1 MHKRLRL
8 IAAYGLLMLFF
19 HLKKTSGFDFTPT
32 IGDGYLLISWLVLAP
47 RYLDQIDHSAQRF
60 ASTGRS
66 TKDYVADMEK
76 NMNLYQ
82 DFIYATTPVMATILE
97 SGGIDTI
104 GVVIVKFVFQV
115 LLVLT
120 APIYGLWRLASDNFS
135 KHGTGSTCDSDRK
148 ECYADGF

>member
-1 MHKRLRL
+1 MCGVAGMHKRLRL

-32 IGDGYLLISWLVLAP
+32 IVDGYLLISWLVLAP

-66 TKDYVADMEK
+66 TKDYVADMKK

-104 GVVIVKFVFQV
+104 GVVIIKFVFQV
-115 LLVLT
+115 LLILT
-120 APIYGLWRLASDNFS
+120 APILWTLAL
-135 KHGTGSTCDSDRK
+135 
-148 ECYADGF
+148 GFRQLQQAWHRIHLRQ

>member
-66 TKDYVADMEK
+66 TKDYVADMKK

-97 SGGIDTI
+97 NGGIDTI

-120 APIYGLWRLASDNFS
+120 APLLWTLALGFRRLQQAW
-135 KHGTGSTCDSDRK
+135 HRIHLRQ
-148 ECYADGF
+148 